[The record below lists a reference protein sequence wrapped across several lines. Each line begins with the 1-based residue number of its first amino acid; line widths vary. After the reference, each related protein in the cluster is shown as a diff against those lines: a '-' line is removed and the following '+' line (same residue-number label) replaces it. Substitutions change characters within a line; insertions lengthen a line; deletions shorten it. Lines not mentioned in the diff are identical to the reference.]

1 VGARVSFDVALIAS
15 KAPEI
20 LAALG
25 VTIFVW
31 LASLVG
37 AILLG
42 FLTAVGRRYGPRWL
56 DLALLAYVEVFRGT
70 PFLVQ
75 LFLLYFGG
83 PYAGLSLD
91 AIPAGLLALAVYG
104 GAYYSEV
111 FRLGFEAVPRGHVE
125 AAVCAGFTRAQIVRA
140 ILLPEMA
147 MLVLP
152 ASLNTAVSLLK
163 DTAVLS
169 VITVPELTL
178 TVSALGTEFYAFVE
192 ALFLLAL
199 GYWGLVE
206 IAAALGRVAER
217 RLAKF
222 RFSA

>member
-1 VGARVSFDVALIAS
+1 MGDQVRFDSALILA
-15 KAPEI
+15 KLPDI
-20 LAALG
+20 LSALS
-25 VTIFVW
+25 VTIGVW

-37 AILLG
+37 AVALG
-42 FLTAVGRRYGPRWL
+42 FAVAVGRRYGPRWL
-56 DLALLAYVEVFRGT
+56 NGLLLAYVELFRGT

-91 AIPAGLLALAVYG
+91 ALPAGLMALAVYG
-104 GAYYSEV
+104 GAYFSEV
-111 FRLGFEAVPRGHVE
+111 FRAGFEAVPRGHVE
-125 AAVCAGFTRAQIVRA
+125 AAECAGFSRAQIVGR

-152 ASLNTAVSLLK
+152 ASVNTAVSLLK

-178 TVSALGTEFYAFVE
+178 TVSALGSEFYAFVE

-206 IAAALGRVAER
+206 IAAGLGRLAER
-217 RLAKF
+217 KLARY
-222 RFSA
+222 RFA

>member
-1 VGARVSFDVALIAS
+1 MSFDWRLVLS

-20 LAALG
+20 LSALG
-25 VTIFVW
+25 VTVYVW

-37 AILLG
+37 AAALG
-42 FLTAVGRRYGPRWL
+42 FIVAVARRYGPRWL
-56 DLALLAYVEVFRGT
+56 DWLLLAYIEIFRGT

-83 PYAGLSLD
+83 PYVGLSLD
-91 AIPAGLLALAVYG
+91 ALPAGILGLSVYG

-111 FRLGFEAVPRGHVE
+111 FRLGFEGVPRGHVE
-125 AAVCAGFTRAQIVRA
+125 AAECAGLSRVQIVRR

-152 ASLNTAVSLLK
+152 ASVNLAVSLLK
-163 DTAVLS
+163 DTAILS

-206 IAAALGRVAER
+206 IAAWLGRFAEA
-217 RLAKF
+217 RLARY
-222 RFSA
+222 RFA

>member
-1 VGARVSFDVALIAS
+1 VRFDLALVVSKL
-15 KAPEI
+15 PEVFG
-20 LAALG
+20 ALG
-25 VTIFVW
+25 VTIYVW

-37 AILLG
+37 AIALG
-42 FLTAVGRRYGPRWL
+42 FAVAVARRYGPRWL
-56 DLALLAYVEVFRGT
+56 DWVLLAYVEVFRGT

-75 LFLLYFGG
+75 LYLLYYGG

-91 AIPAGLLALAVYG
+91 ALPAGLLGLSVYG

-125 AAVCAGFTRAQIVRA
+125 AAECAGLTRAQIVRR

-147 MLVLP
+147 VLVLP
-152 ASLNTAVSLLK
+152 ASVNLAVSLLK
-163 DTAVLS
+163 DTAILS
-169 VITVPELTL
+169 VITVQELTF
-178 TVSALGTEFYAFVE
+178 TVSAIGTEFYAFVE

-206 IAAALGRVAER
+206 IAAALGRIAER
-217 RLAKF
+217 RLA
-222 RFSA
+222 RYAVA

>member
-1 VGARVSFDVALIAS
+1 VRFDYGLVLAKL
-15 KAPEI
+15 PDVV
-20 LAALG
+20 AALG
-25 VTIFVW
+25 VTVGVW
-31 LASLVG
+31 LASLAG
-37 AILLG
+37 AVALG
-42 FLTAVGRRYGPRWL
+42 FAVAVARRYGPRWL
-56 DLALLAYVEVFRGT
+56 NGLMLAYVEIFRGT

-91 AIPAGLLALAVYG
+91 ALPAGILALSVYG
-104 GAYYSEV
+104 GSYFSEV
-111 FRLGFEAVPRGHVE
+111 FRAGFEAVPRGHVE
-125 AAVCAGFTRAQIVRA
+125 AAVCAGFSRAQIVAR

-152 ASLNTAVSLLK
+152 ASVNTAVSLLK

-178 TVSALGTEFYAFVE
+178 TVSALGTEFYAFIE

-206 IAAALGRVAER
+206 IAAWLGRLAER
-217 RLAKF
+217 RLARF
-222 RFSA
+222 RFA